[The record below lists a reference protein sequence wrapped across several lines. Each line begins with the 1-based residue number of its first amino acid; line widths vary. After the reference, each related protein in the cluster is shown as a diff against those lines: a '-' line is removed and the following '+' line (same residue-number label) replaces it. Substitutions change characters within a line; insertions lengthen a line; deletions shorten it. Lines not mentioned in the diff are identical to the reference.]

1 MSSLINGLGG
11 AAGFGENQLTRND
24 DSYTSNINISNVF
37 GAAGLNFFGT
47 NYTNISV
54 NNNGNI
60 TFGSGLS
67 TYTPYGMQSSSRPMI
82 APFFADVDTRGGT
95 VSATPG
101 GTSTGSNLVYY
112 DFNTTGNGALT
123 VTWDDVGYYNSKTD
137 KLNAFQLQ
145 LVGTGGGNFDVIFR
159 YETVNW
165 TTGSASGGTGGL
177 GGTVARAGYS
187 TGDGASWYELPQSG
201 NESAILGLETTPGN
215 TGVAGY
221 YKFSIVSGTSGNDNM
236 QGTAGND
243 SLYGS
248 SGNDVINGFAGNDVL
263 YGAAG
268 SDRLL
273 GGLGDDTYIV
283 DALDT
288 LVELANQGTDVVQ
301 AGISYTLGDNLENLV
316 LTGNSS
322 INGTGNALNNTLVG
336 NSANNIFNGAAGTDF
351 VSYAYSNYGVRV
363 DLSNTGSQYTYQGY
377 DTFVSIEGVIG
388 TDDSDT
394 LTGNDLANIL
404 IGGADSDILNGGA
417 GNDTLDGG
425 SGVDRMTGGDGSDL
439 YYVDNVDDVV
449 SETNAVAS
457 TGGTDTVYS
466 YLDTYTLTDN
476 VENLRLL
483 ATGAANG
490 TGNNLN
496 NVIDAAAGNNILNGA
511 AGIDTVSYA
520 FATAAVTANL
530 GLTTAQATGGSGSD
544 TLLNFENLTGSNY
557 HDKLTGNALANT
569 LNGGLGSDQLNG
581 AAGADRLI
589 GGDGSDVYF
598 VDNAGDVVSE
608 TNAVASTG
616 GTDIVYSYIN
626 AYTLTDNVENLLLLS
641 TGAANGTGNSLNNVI
656 DAAAGNNI
664 LNGGAG
670 IDTASYAFATAAVTA
685 NLGLTT
691 AQATGGSGSD
701 TLLNF
706 ENLTGSN
713 FHDKL
718 TGNALANTLSGGLG
732 NDQLNGAAGADRLI
746 GGDGSDFYFVD
757 NAGDVVS
764 ETNAVASTGGIDTV
778 YSYISAYTLTDNVEN
793 LLLQSAG
800 AANGTG
806 NNLNNVIDA
815 AAGNN
820 ILNGG
825 AGIDTLSYA
834 FATAAVTANLGLTTA
849 QATGGSGSDTL
860 LNFENLTGSN
870 FHDKLTGNALA
881 NTLSGGA
888 GNDTLAG
895 GAGNDLL
902 IGGTGLDMLY
912 GGTGADTFDFNAL
925 NEMGLGAALRD
936 VIGDFKTSEGD
947 KIDLSTLDANLATA
961 ANDAFSFIGA
971 SAFSSNAT
979 GQLRF
984 AGGVLYGST
993 DADTAAEFEIQL
1005 VGVSNLQ
1012 TADLFA

>member
-1 MSSLINGLGG
+1 MVAWSD
-11 AAGFGENQLTRND
+11 Q
-24 DSYTSNINISNVF
+24 
-37 GAAGLNFFGT
+37 
-47 NYTNISV
+47 
-54 NNNGNI
+54 
-60 TFGSGLS
+60 
-67 TYTPYGMQSSSRPMI
+67 
-82 APFFADVDTRGGT
+82 
-95 VSATPG
+95 
-101 GTSTGSNLVYY
+101 GTSTTDYIYTQRYNASGVKVGGPALVNNVTNSAQEDPTITALANGGYVVTWQSDSFDDMSDIAAQVYNADGVKVGGELLVNTTRNGVQDSAEITALKDGGFVVSWASYGQDGSGWGGYLQRYSASGAKAGVETRVSTTTQYDQDGPTVTGLADGGMMVVWEGNGTDDTAGIFGQRFKADGSKSGGEIRINTRVTDDQTDPMIKVLSSGNYVVTWQSAPDDGDGNDETDAPGDVYAQLFNAAGVKVGAETRVNTTTVGNQEEPNVTAMTDGGYLVTWAGQGIG
-112 DFNTTGNGALT
+112 DVNGIFAQLFNASGVKVGTETRINTTTTGNQMFGQVTALT
-123 VTWDDVGYYNSKTD
+123 DGGYVIAWESYGVNGQVDVYTQRFDAN
-137 KLNAFQLQ
+137 
-145 LVGTGGGNFDVIFR
+145 GNKI
-159 YETVNW
+159 
-165 TTGSASGGTGGL
+165 SSL
-177 GGTVARAGYS
+177 
-187 TGDGASWYELPQSG
+187 TGDG
-201 NESAILGLETTPGN
+201 
-215 TGVAGY
+215 
-221 YKFSIVSGTSGNDNM
+221 
-236 QGTAGND
+236 
-243 SLYGS
+243 
-248 SGNDVINGFAGNDVL
+248 
-263 YGAAG
+263 
-268 SDRLL
+268 
-273 GGLGDDTYIV
+273 
-283 DALDT
+283 
-288 LVELANQGTDVVQ
+288 LAN
-301 AGISYTLGDNLENLV
+301 
-316 LTGNSS
+316 
-322 INGTGNALNNTLVG
+322 
-336 NSANNIFNGAAGTDF
+336 
-351 VSYAYSNYGVRV
+351 
-363 DLSNTGSQYTYQGY
+363 
-377 DTFVSIEGVIG
+377 
-388 TDDSDT
+388 T
-394 LTGNDLANIL
+394 LTWTSASSVIID
-404 IGGADSDILNGGA
+404 GGA
-417 GNDTLDGG
+417 GNDTL
-425 SGVDRMTGGDGSDL
+425 TGG
-439 YYVDNVDDVV
+439 
-449 SETNAVAS
+449 
-457 TGGTDTVYS
+457 
-466 YLDTYTLTDN
+466 
-476 VENLRLL
+476 R
-483 ATGAANG
+483 AN
-490 TGNNLN
+490 
-496 NVIDAAAGNNILNGA
+496 D
-511 AGIDTVSYA
+511 
-520 FATAAVTANL
+520 
-530 GLTTAQATGGSGSD
+530 
-544 TLLNFENLTGSNY
+544 
-557 HDKLTGNALANT
+557 H
-569 LNGGLGSDQLNG
+569 LNGGVGNDSLNG

-589 GGDGSDVYF
+589 GGDGSDFYF

-616 GTDIVYSYIN
+616 GIDTVYSYIG
-626 AYTLTDNVENLLLLS
+626 AYTLTDNVENLLLLA

-713 FHDKL
+713 YHDKL

-778 YSYISAYTLTDNVEN
+778 YSYIGAYTLTDNVEN
-793 LLLQSAG
+793 LLLLATG

-806 NNLNNVIDA
+806 NSLNNVIDA

-820 ILNGG
+820 ILNGA
-825 AGIDTLSYA
+825 AGIDTVSYT

-881 NTLSGGA
+881 NTLNGGA